1 MDTYVSISK
10 WMDEEN
16 VVYVHDG
23 AIKKIKKSCHL
34 WKRG

>member
-23 AIKKIKKSCHL
+23 AIKK
-34 WKRG
+34 